1 METNRKLFISGIT
14 GILAILS
21 ICLGLWGYTRLE
33 APHFFEH
40 YREFAVTLEK
50 DQNGQPNNHLVTF
63 SMQYVTDVT
72 DDRTV
77 QMLIFPEAPDLAVS
91 ASNFHSEHFFYDP
104 PNSGSA
110 IGQPYGRFSLRDLY
124 VTIDTAQSPQ
134 FEVLTLTTARVVY
147 SNGDVQDIQFGRIDL
162 MARSI
167 SNSLLDPWS
176 SGGSSDG
183 ASYTE
188 LRIREDLEL
197 VRVTSPLLE
206 VYSNVVQLKLN
217 GADFHDIAGLKLEAL
232 NSLKVTTQFIPPEDP
247 LMRYTTIQIR
257 PQLVYRDASGQ
268 SRIEI
273 LQGPEHIP
281 FYRQDYSFIKILRYL
296 RAKGVL

>member
-14 GILAILS
+14 GILAVLS
-21 ICLGLWGYTRLE
+21 ICLGLWWYIRLE
-33 APHFFEH
+33 EPQFFEH
-40 YREFAVTLEK
+40 YREFAVTLET
-50 DQNGQPNNHLVTF
+50 DQNGQPYNHLVTF
-63 SMQYVTDVT
+63 TMQYLTDVT

-77 QMLIFPEAPDLAVS
+77 QLLIFPEAPDLAVS

-104 PNSGSA
+104 PNSESTV
-110 IGQPYGRFSLRDLY
+110 GQSYGRFSLRDLY
-124 VTIDTAQSPQ
+124 VTIDTAKSSA
-134 FEVLTLTTARVVY
+134 FEALTLTTARVVY
-147 SNGDVQDIQFGRIDL
+147 SNGDVQDIHFGRIDL

-167 SNSLLDPWS
+167 QNSLLDPWS

-183 ASYTE
+183 SSYTE
-188 LRIREDLEL
+188 LRIKEDLEL

-206 VYSNVVQLKLN
+206 IYSNVVQLKLN
-217 GADFHDIAGLKLEAL
+217 GADFHDIVGLKLEAL
-232 NSLKVTTQFIPPEDP
+232 KSLKVTTQFAPSEDP
-247 LMRYTTIQIR
+247 LTRYTTIQIR

-281 FYRQDYSFIKILRYL
+281 YYRQDYSFIKILRYL
-296 RAKGVL
+296 RAKGAL